1 MQNQTE
7 TRLNMSIHSSIV
19 LQALQGGVSFL
30 RLRET
35 FSPCS
40 SGFAWRSH
48 LRMGFPKNH
57 HHTMGPSGCV
67 KVSRGAGCC
76 CAPWGGTS
84 GSGRARW
91 VLPLPVHT
99 LFLCQLKHYFSL
111 SQAPATTLNLKAC
124 FGVICAGWRVTYCKH
139 YIWLSPGGLL
149 GKESNSR
156 SSNLGDSTKHRLFV
170 KCQMTVTSGGKAGLL
185 GLSLSMRIWSIFTCL
200 LSSGQEI
207 ILPVL
212 QHGCSCSLT
221 DVGLRG
227 CASYVL
233 NSLCNRTAE
242 DGNGFLVDVPCVLVN
257 VRTLPVLSCSG
268 CPSELCWSLFWD
280 AGAIANKW

>member
-170 KCQMTVTSGGKAGLL
+170 KCQMTVTSGGKL
-185 GLSLSMRIWSIFTCL
+185 GCWGCPCLCEYDPYSLVYWVQGKRLYCLFCSMGAL
-200 LSSGQEI
+200 
-207 ILPVL
+207 V
-212 QHGCSCSLT
+212 
-221 DVGLRG
+221 
-227 CASYVL
+227 ASQMWDY
-233 NSLCNRTAE
+233 
-242 DGNGFLVDVPCVLVN
+242 VDVHHMCLIHCATEQL
-257 VRTLPVLSCSG
+257 RTGMV
-268 CPSELCWSLFWD
+268 F
-280 AGAIANKW
+280 